1 MFSIPLTTSST
12 VIQPEKFW
20 DAIYLYFNRP
30 HLVNRKII
38 GTSTSYFY
46 EVHFESKSV
55 ELQDLF
61 TKSTIL
67 YELRKL
73 DCLTRENIKKDFLLN
88 LLECYD
94 KDLQIHQT
102 TLDGL
107 KMATK
112 SVFVSTRIL
121 FPRAKNCAKAVEVVT
136 FDKEHNSVTFIAV
149 SDTDKTFI
157 APPFSYQI
165 ELSSTFNLKVK
176 LNTFEDADTGHAE
189 WLADKLFPKL
199 VKWSEEVD
207 LNGGF
212 HSLSLINVEEYC
224 STYSQLKE
232 TYGVK
237 LVQVSIIQF
246 KLRLFF

>member
-12 VIQPEKFW
+12 VIQSDKFW
-20 DAIYLYFNRP
+20 DAIYLYYNRP

-38 GTSTSYFY
+38 GTSTSYLY
-46 EVHFESKSV
+46 EVQFECKSV

-73 DCLTRENIKKDFLLN
+73 DCLTSENIKKDFLVN

-94 KDLQIHQT
+94 KNVQIHKT
-102 TLDGL
+102 TLDDL
-107 KMATK
+107 KIATK
-112 SVFVSTRIL
+112 GVFVSTRIL
-121 FPRAKNCAKAVEVVT
+121 FPRAKNCPKALEIVT

-149 SDTDKTFI
+149 SETDKTFI

-165 ELSSTFNLKVK
+165 ELSINFNLKVK

-224 STYSQLKE
+224 STYTQLKE
-232 TYGVK
+232 IYGVK
-237 LVQVSIIQF
+237 LVQVCRI
-246 KLRLFF
+246 

>member
-1 MFSIPLTTSST
+1 M
-12 VIQPEKFW
+12 IQPKKFW
-20 DAIYLYFNRP
+20 DAIYLYYNRP

-46 EVHFESKSV
+46 EVQFESKSV

-61 TKSTIL
+61 AKSKIL

-73 DCLTRENIKKDFLLN
+73 DDLTSENIKKDFLIN

-94 KDLQIHQT
+94 KDVQIHNT
-102 TLDGL
+102 TLDDL
-107 KMATK
+107 KVATK
-112 SVFVSTRIL
+112 GVFVSTRIL
-121 FPRAKNCAKAVEVVT
+121 FPRAKNCPKAVEVVT
-136 FDKEHNSVTFIAV
+136 FDKRHNSVTFIAV
-149 SDTDKTFI
+149 SDTDKTLI

-199 VKWSEEVD
+199 VKWSEEID

-224 STYSQLKE
+224 SIYTQLKE

-237 LVQVSIIQF
+237 LVQVCIKKFIVTIF
-246 KLRLFF
+246 